1 MKKRSLKKKSV
12 YAALLL
18 SILLS
23 ALAITISY
31 STYSSTVDEHYRNY
45 AMNIA
50 KVAASQMDGDKIAGY
65 IAEVEALNPEDA
77 DYAAKIRAIK
87 DDDYFAMLDILFE
100 IKEGADTLYLYVEKV
115 ARENVTYVLDADVEG
130 SACELGET
138 FPLAE
143 NNYTY
148 LDSLDQG
155 LPAFITDTE
164 DFGWLVTAG
173 APIFDSRGNVVALA
187 CADIS
192 MNKIMNDRQNFLI
205 LILLTMTATATLAAV
220 LIVIYIN
227 RILVKPINALAV
239 AASKFV
245 SDKSEAEQQNTIQSA
260 LSTLNIHTG
269 DEIENLFESIKTME
283 SDINKYIENLT
294 AVTAEKERIGAEL
307 DVATKIQAS
316 MLPCIFPPYPDRKEF
331 DIYATMQP
339 AKEVGG
345 DFYDFFL
352 IDEDHLAV
360 VIADVS
366 GKGVPAAL
374 FMVIAK
380 TLIKNQAQAG
390 LSPDQVFTSVNAQ
403 LCENNDAGMFVTAWM
418 GVLQISTGNL
428 IYVNAGHNPPL
439 VKKKDGSFEFL
450 RSRPGLVLAGMEGI
464 RYKQNELQLDQGDCL
479 YLYTDGVTEATN
491 NENELYGE
499 DRLQRVLN
507 QRLYTIPSSLLS
519 EVKADIDR
527 FVLEAP
533 QFDDITM
540 LALMI
545 REESNG

>member
-23 ALAITISY
+23 TLAITISY

-50 KVAASQMDGDKIAGY
+50 KVSASQMDGDKIAGY
-65 IAEVEALNPEDA
+65 IAEVEALDPEATDYDA
-77 DYAAKIRAIK
+77 KVQAIK
-87 DDDYFAMLDILFE
+87 DDDYLAMLDTLFE

-115 ARENVTYVLDADVEG
+115 AREKVTYVMDADVKG

-143 NNYTY
+143 NNYKY

-155 LPAFITDTE
+155 LPAFITNTE

-173 APIFDSRGNVVALA
+173 APIFDSQGNVVALA

-192 MNKIMNDRQNFLI
+192 MNKIMNDRQSFLLLI
-205 LILLTMTATATLAAV
+205 LFTMTAAAALAAG

-227 RILVKPINALAV
+227 RLLVKPINALSV

-245 SDKSEAEQQNTIQSA
+245 SDKSEADQMSTIQST

-269 DEIENLFESIKTME
+269 DEIEHLFESIKTME
-283 SDINKYIENLT
+283 ADINNYIENLT

-352 IDEDHLAV
+352 IDDDHLAI

-390 LSPDQVFTSVNAQ
+390 LTPEEVFTSVNAQ

-439 VKKKDGSFEFL
+439 MKKKDGRFEFL
-450 RSRPGLVLAGMEGI
+450 RSRPGFVLAGMEGI
-464 RYKQNELQLDQGDCL
+464 RYKQNEIQLDKGDSL
-479 YLYTDGVTEATN
+479 YLYTDGVTEATDL
-491 NENELYGE
+491 ENELYGE
-499 DRLQRVLN
+499 DRLQKVLN
-507 QRLYTIPSSLLS
+507 QRVYSTPSSLLS
-519 EVKADIDR
+519 EVKADIDK

-545 REESNG
+545 REENNG